1 MGGKPGG
8 AGFGLHMVMCP
19 HCKAHQIFTARVPKD
34 VVVVMPCPACREWVV
49 LFRDKVIAISR
60 KIIERGSAEERKAHL
75 ADVIGEFLDAGVFA
89 QEAEYFHEE
98 SRGGPDS
105 AHSAHAAQ
113 PSSFFAAPITQ
124 EELERFVKI
133 ELRRLDNAEYFKKH
147 FG

>member
-1 MGGKPGG
+1 
-8 AGFGLHMVMCP
+8 MCP

-49 LFRDKVIAISR
+49 LFRDKVIAVSR
-60 KIIERGSAEERKAHL
+60 RIIEQGSNEERKAHL

-89 QEAEYFHEE
+89 QEAGYFQEQ
-98 SRGGPDS
+98 RQGGADS
-105 AHSAHAAQ
+105 AR
-113 PSSFFAAPITQ
+113 PSPPVRPNQFFASPVTPITQ
-124 EELERFVKI
+124 EELDRFVKI

>member
-1 MGGKPGG
+1 MEPE
-8 AGFGLHMVMCP
+8 FGLHMVMCP

-60 KIIERGSAEERKAHL
+60 RIIEHGSAEERKAHL

-89 QEAEYFHEE
+89 QEAEYFHEASE
-98 SRGGPDS
+98 GSPDS
-105 AHSAHAAQ
+105 APSARPAR
-113 PSSFFAAPITQ
+113 PNPRFAAPITPITQ
-124 EELERFVKI
+124 EELDRFVKI